1 MFWPVSRKR
10 LDDCFRMVSLPHGYT
25 VSSAFWVSSRALADS
40 SGFIRESESV
50 HIPFF
55 FLTITTLITFIV
67 LLLLVRWLGAT
78 QLTQLTFFNWVAG
91 ASMGNLA
98 ANMIASG
105 SMRDFVTGGY
115 TLVLFTA
122 ASLLAAYVA
131 LKSRSFRRVANGEP
145 IVLIHKGKILR
156 HNLGK
161 TKVNLDVLMMLLRE
175 KGYFAYDDIQY
186 AILEPTGNLSILPSQ
201 GSQSVSKDDLAYGPD
216 MSSEGQGPYV
226 EIVVDGEID
235 RDKLVS
241 TDHDDAW
248 IQHQIRKHGG
258 RSLSDVMFL
267 AVNKDGHVLI
277 DLSREAEEDPSDE
290 L

>member
-1 MFWPVSRKR
+1 M
-10 LDDCFRMVSLPHGYT
+10 
-25 VSSAFWVSSRALADS
+25 
-40 SGFIRESESV
+40 
-50 HIPFF
+50 HISFL
-55 FLTITTLITFIV
+55 FLTISTLVTFIV
-67 LLLLVRWLGAT
+67 LLVLVRWLGAT

-98 ANMIASG
+98 ANMIS
-105 SMRDFVTGGY
+105 SDTMNDFVAGGY
-115 TLVLFTA
+115 TLIVFTA
-122 ASLLAAYVA
+122 ASLAAAYIA
-131 LKSRSFRRVANGEP
+131 LKSRPFRRVANGEP
-145 IVLIHKGKILR
+145 VVLIHKGRILR
-156 HNLGK
+156 QNLGK

-175 KGYFAYDDIQY
+175 KGYFSYDEIQY
-186 AILEPTGNLSILPSQ
+186 AILEPTGNLSILPLQ
-201 GSQSVSKDDLAYGPD
+201 ASQSVSKADLAYGPD

-235 RDKLVS
+235 RDKLVT

-248 IQHQIRKHGG
+248 VEQQIRKHGG

-277 DLSREAEEDPSDE
+277 DVSRRSEEKPPDD